1 MASSGE
7 LSYSEGRL
15 GAGERERQVVRTVS
29 NGPRAPGLEVETF
42 SLDTGRPL
50 KGLEHEKTRLEFW
63 KTSHSSVVE
72 AALGRGWG
80 ESWEHVVAA
89 VLCAYTGRVIARSRT
104 AGRKR

>member
-7 LSYSEGRL
+7 LSPSEGRL
-15 GAGERERQVVRTVS
+15 GADERERQVVRTVS
-29 NGPRAPGLEVETF
+29 TGPRAPGLEVETF

-50 KGLEHEKTRLEFW
+50 KELEHGKTRLEFW
-63 KTSHSSVVE
+63 KTSHGSVVE

-80 ESWEHVVAA
+80 ESWERVVAA
-89 VLCAYTGRVIARSRT
+89 VLHACTGRVIARAQT